1 MSKFKKKEISI
12 IGGAGHIGFPLGL
25 AFASKRKTVNLIDLN
40 KKNLNLIKNGKP
52 PFYEI
57 GAKKL
62 LLKCLKLNKLKFSNE
77 LSSIKMSKFVIICIG
92 TPINKKLKP
101 LTKDFL
107 IFFKSLFKF
116 KIFQEFFKE
125 K

>member
-1 MSKFKKKEISI
+1 MLVYIILIFMSKFKKNEISI

-25 AFASKRKTVNLIDLN
+25 AFAGKKKTVNLVDLN

-62 LLKCLKLNKLKFSNE
+62 LLRCLKSKRLKSKL
-77 LSSIKMSKFVIICIG
+77 
-92 TPINKKLKP
+92 
-101 LTKDFL
+101 
-107 IFFKSLFKF
+107 
-116 KIFQEFFKE
+116 
-125 K
+125 

>member
-1 MSKFKKKEISI
+1 MSKFKKNEISI

-40 KKNLNLIKNGKP
+40 KKNLNLIKTGKP

-62 LLKCLKLNKLKFSNE
+62 LLKCLRLNKLKFSIRYN
-77 LSSIKMSKFVIICIG
+77 LHWY
-92 TPINKKLKP
+92 TN
-101 LTKDFL
+101 
-107 IFFKSLFKF
+107 
-116 KIFQEFFKE
+116 
-125 K
+125 